1 MAYHKNN
8 ALDLFNDFR
17 SLFSYYGEVP
27 FWSGLIKYCNFYE
40 LNSCI
45 DTRPFFD
52 VAGNMI
58 VIEPLKNMLWRPP
71 GNPKIFCLLY
81 SPHPLLFLQVMS
93 NLVT

>member
-1 MAYHKNN
+1 MSMRIIIQLISFKIALYNTLLMAYHKNN

-27 FWSGLIKYCNFYE
+27 FWSGLIKYCNFCE

-52 VAGNMI
+52 M
-58 VIEPLKNMLWRPP
+58 
-71 GNPKIFCLLY
+71 
-81 SPHPLLFLQVMS
+81 
-93 NLVT
+93 